1 MSCQDMNTE
10 RMKPSEKLCNFL
22 AAILAA
28 YQEIYLEM
36 SYKQLRLST
45 IKKNMR
51 LERRYTEIYR
61 NLRGQIDL

>member
-1 MSCQDMNTE
+1 
-10 RMKPSEKLCNFL
+10 MKPSEKLCNFL